1 MAAAAWAGAACRSKI
16 RTKPEIY
23 RTDTGK
29 MIVEDE
35 FLNFIFIKIK
45 TVKQDEI
52 VLMAVDH
59 FGSEWITNST
69 KLLYELCPGTTRKI
83 VAHTGPQK
91 DSKNVKNCLKLLNEA
106 GENVP
111 RFVSHHLDE
120 LPPVTFNSLDV
131 SCLLG
136 KIEQLGADITTMKQA
151 VSLQTNTCNDLRI
164 ITTDI
169 NQRLGAIEQPRPN
182 LERGPILQTI
192 KPGASQR
199 SSTSQGCE
207 KTQDGVEGQISEED
221 SSQKVEISAL
231 GLDGQISAA
240 KGDPQ
245 VTWSEVAATPPWNL
259 VRDKRG
265 NSRRK
270 QVSENASVKP
280 KPRLNLSKGK
290 KTGGIVGTGTG
301 GDIQI
306 IKSKLVSVF
315 ATKFSPD
322 LDSETLTSYMK
333 DKLGRD
339 VTCQKI
345 ETVQTRFSSFKIT
358 AECKEVGEMYNP
370 ELWPEG
376 TFVRRFYEARKPK
389 SSVGLMSVINVPS
402 MGAGV
407 HDA

>member
-1 MAAAAWAGAACRSKI
+1 M
-16 RTKPEIY
+16 
-23 RTDTGK
+23 
-29 MIVEDE
+29 
-35 FLNFIFIKIK
+35 
-45 TVKQDEI
+45 KQDEI

-59 FGSEWITNST
+59 FGSEWIVNST
-69 KLLYELCPGTTRKI
+69 KLLFELCPGSTRKL

-91 DSKNVKNCLKLLNEA
+91 DLKNVRSCLKLLNEA

-120 LPPVTFNSLDV
+120 LPPVTFDSLNV

-136 KIEQLGADITTMKQA
+136 KIEQLSVDITTMKQA

-169 NQRLGAIEQPRPN
+169 NQRLSAIEQPRTN
-182 LERGPILQTI
+182 LRRGSVLQTN
-192 KPGASQR
+192 KHAMTQR
-199 SSTSQGCE
+199 VSTPQAWE
-207 KTQDGVEGQISEED
+207 KTQDDMEGQTSEGD
-221 SSQKVEISAL
+221 SSQMENSAL
-231 GLDGQISAA
+231 GLGRLTSAA
-240 KGDPQ
+240 KEDSH
-245 VTWSEVAATPPWNL
+245 VKWSDMAATPPWNL
-259 VRDKRG
+259 VQGKRS
-265 NSRRK
+265 NNRRK
-270 QVSENASVKP
+270 QVLENASVKP
-280 KPRLNLSKGK
+280 KPRLNPHKGK
-290 KTGGIVGTGTG
+290 KTAGIVGTGTG
-301 GDIQI
+301 GDIRV

-345 ETVQTRFSSFKIT
+345 EAVQSRFSYFKIT
-358 AECKEVGEMYNP
+358 AECKEVDEMYNP

-389 SSVGLMSVINVPS
+389 SIAVPISVLNVPV
-402 MGAGV
+402 MGSGV
-407 HDA
+407 PDA